1 MKKERED
8 WIRLYYKILK
18 GIETMINVQR
28 MVKDIKKLVE
38 EANMMITEIKGTIL
52 IVNINNRM
60 MNATN
65 IAGISEDLRY
75 MVQSNMED
83 WEYQIQRILADKLN
97 KYKERGN
104 KYVDENI

>member
-83 WEYQIQRILADKLN
+83 
-97 KYKERGN
+97 
-104 KYVDENI
+104 

>member
-1 MKKERED
+1 
-8 WIRLYYKILK
+8 
-18 GIETMINVQR
+18 MINVQR

>member
-65 IAGISEDLRY
+65 IAGISEDLQY
-75 MVQSNMED
+75 IV
-83 WEYQIQRILADKLN
+83 
-97 KYKERGN
+97 
-104 KYVDENI
+104 

>member
-1 MKKERED
+1 
-8 WIRLYYKILK
+8 
-18 GIETMINVQR
+18 MINVQR

-83 WEYQIQRILADKLN
+83 
-97 KYKERGN
+97 
-104 KYVDENI
+104 

>member
-1 MKKERED
+1 MKKED

-60 MNATN
+60 INATN
-65 IAGISEDLRY
+65 IAGISEDLWY

-83 WEYQIQRILADKLN
+83 
-97 KYKERGN
+97 
-104 KYVDENI
+104 